1 MPSRRALVA
10 ALGSVAT
17 VALAGCADGDASDG
31 SNGGD
36 SDDGQDGAQ
45 DEGDPDEPDGGHGD
59 GSGAGGGSLQIFSDA
74 FEAGGEFPER
84 HTCDGAD
91 ESPPLSIEGSSDDA
105 EALALVLDDPSAG
118 DEQFVHWL
126 LWNVP
131 GDETEIPGGLS
142 QSETV
147 EELDGARQGTN
158 DFGEVGYRGPCPPE
172 EDDAHTYRFRAYAL
186 TSPLDVEAGAEADPV
201 LSAIEERML
210 TSAQTSA
217 NYER

>member
-1 MPSRRALVA
+1 MPSRRALIATFGSAVT
-10 ALGSVAT
+10 ALV
-17 VALAGCADGDASDG
+17 AGCADDDADSGDADAT
-31 SNGGD
+31 
-36 SDDGQDGAQ
+36 DDGNDSNS
-45 DEGDPDEPDGGHGD
+45 D
-59 GSGAGGGSLQIFSDA
+59 AGGGSLQIVSDA

-91 ESPPLSIEGSSDDA
+91 ESPPLSIEGSPDDA
-105 EALALVLDDPSAG
+105 EALALVLDDPDAG
-118 DEQFVHWL
+118 EEPFVHWL

-131 GDETEIPGGLS
+131 ADSGEIPGGLP

-172 EDDAHTYRFRAYAL
+172 GDDAHTYRFRAYAL
-186 TSPLDVEAGAEADPV
+186 ASPLGVEAGAETDPV
-201 LSAIEERML
+201 LSAIEDRML

-217 NYER
+217 DYER